1 MMLTQFVNRSK
12 MPGGADSA
20 FLWHT
25 RPGALQRLTPPWE
38 SVQILSSDNEIR
50 DGSVVSLRTR
60 IGPLAV
66 DWQVRHQ
73 DLRPGKQFR
82 DVQIHGPFAHWSH
95 LHRFMAEGPDAFQ
108 MEDVIDYA
116 PPGGPLGRRVFGPM
130 INARLERL
138 FRYRHTI
145 LAHDLAVHRRYPGPP
160 LRILVTGARGLIGS
174 ALIPFLSAAGHSV
187 VSLARTEAGGTSS
200 PPFWNPE
207 ANQIDLRS
215 VGDLDAVIHLAG
227 ESIAQRWSAKTK
239 RKIRASRIGGTRLL
253 CDALRQLSK
262 PPRTLLCASALGYYG
277 DCGDTPVDERQGPG
291 HGFLAEVAR
300 DWEAA
305 TAPALEA
312 GMRVVHLRSGV
323 VLSGRNG
330 ALARL
335 LPAFQCGAGG
345 PVGGGRMY
353 WSWICLEDLLAAI
366 HHTLTRD
373 SIRGPVNVASPNP
386 VTNREFSQVLGH
398 VLHRPAILPLPRI
411 AVKAILGEMGQTVL
425 LTSCRAQ
432 PGQLMASGFDFCFG
446 NLETAL
452 RHVLGRN
459 SPTALTPPNTA

>member
-1 MMLTQFVNRSK
+1 MMLTQFVHRSRI
-12 MPGGADSA
+12 PGGADSA

-38 SVQILSSDNEIR
+38 QVQILSSDNEIR
-50 DGSVVSLRTR
+50 DGSIVSLRTR

-66 DWQVRHQ
+66 HWQVRHQ
-73 DLRPGKQFR
+73 DLISGKQFR

-95 LHRFMAEGPDAFQ
+95 LHRFTAAGADAFQ
-108 MEDVIDYA
+108 MEDVIDFA
-116 PPGGPLGRRVFGPM
+116 PPGGPLGRRVLGSM

-145 LAHDLAVHRRYPGPP
+145 LAHDLAVHRHDPGPP
-160 LRILVTGARGLIGS
+160 LRILMTGARGLIGS

-187 VSLARTEAGGTSS
+187 VSLARAEGAGTSS

-227 ESIAQRWSAKTK
+227 ESIAQRWSPKAKQ
-239 RKIRASRIGGTRLL
+239 RIRASRIDGTRLL
-253 CDALRQLSK
+253 FEALRQLPK
-262 PPRTLLCASALGYYG
+262 PPRTLLCASALGFYG
-277 DCGDTPVDERQGPG
+277 DCGDALVDERQQPG
-291 HGFLAEVAR
+291 HGFLADVAR

-305 TAPALEA
+305 TAPAQDA
-312 GMRVVHLRSGV
+312 GMRVVHLRSGI
-323 VLSGRNG
+323 VLSGRKG

-345 PVGGGRMY
+345 PVGGGSMY
-353 WSWICLEDLLAAI
+353 WSWICLEDLLAAV

-373 SIRGPVNVASPNP
+373 SIRGPVNVTSPHP
-386 VTNREFSQVLGH
+386 VTNREFSRVLGQ

-411 AVKAILGEMGQTVL
+411 AVEAMLGEMGREVL

-432 PGQLMASGFDFCFG
+432 PAQLLASGFDFRFG
-446 NLETAL
+446 DLETAL
-452 RHVLGRN
+452 RHVLGRHPPA
-459 SPTALTPPNTA
+459 SLTPSNFA